1 MGFDLDGLLDARSG
15 EGYDLHRRLLNP
27 QIPRVLRT
35 IGFDTNYTR
44 AEGSYLYDGA
54 GRRYLDFLS
63 GFGVFG
69 IGRNHPTVRR
79 ALHAALDR
87 ELADMIQMDTPL
99 LSGLLAER
107 LLAKVPGFERVYFGN
122 SGTEAVEAALKFA
135 RCATGRPRIIY
146 CDHAFH
152 GLTTGSLSV
161 NGGTEFRR
169 GFAPLLPDTKVAFG
183 DLDALERELGRGGV
197 AAFIVEPVQGKGV
210 QVSPPGYLREARRML
225 HEHGALLICDEVQT
239 GLGRTGRFLAYERDD
254 VAPDI
259 VTIAKSLSGGFVPVS
274 ATLSQDWIHQKVY
287 WSMDRALVH
296 DSTFNGNVLAMVAG
310 LATLSVI
317 DDDGLV
323 AHAEQVGAALQAG
336 LRSLAETYELVADIR
351 GRGLMIGI
359 EFGPPRSARFR
370 GGWGVLHGARTGLFS
385 QAVVGALYHRHG
397 ILTQVSADH
406 AEVVKLLPPLII
418 GDDEVQQFL
427 TAFADVMDDAHRTRG
442 LVFDFGRTV
451 VAQKLSRRG

>member
-1 MGFDLDGLLDARSG
+1 MGFDLDGLLDARNG
-15 EGYDLHRRLLNP
+15 DGYDLHRRLLNP

-35 IGFDTNYTR
+35 IGFDTAYTR
-44 AEGSYLYDGA
+44 AAGAYMYDGA

-69 IGRNHPTVRR
+69 IGRNHPTVRQ

-87 ELADMIQMDTPL
+87 ELADMVQMDTPL
-99 LSGLLAER
+99 LAGLLAEQ
-107 LLAKVPGFERVYFGN
+107 LLAKAPGFERVYFGN

-135 RCATGRPRIIY
+135 RCATGRPRMIY

-169 GFAPLLPDTKVAFG
+169 GFAPLLPDTVVPFG
-183 DLDALERELGRGGV
+183 DLDALEREIRRGGV
-197 AAFIVEPVQGKGV
+197 AAFIVEPIQGKGV
-210 QVSPPGYLREARRML
+210 QVSPPGYLRDARQLL

-239 GLGRTGRFLAYERDD
+239 GMGRTGRFLAFEHDD

-259 VTIAKSLSGGFVPVS
+259 VTVAKTLSGGFVPVA
-274 ATLSQDWIHQKVY
+274 ATLSQDWIHQRVY
-287 WSMDRALVH
+287 SSMDRALVH
-296 DSTFNGNVLAMVAG
+296 ATTYSGNTLAMVAG

-317 DDDGLV
+317 DDEGLV
-323 AHAEQVGAALQAG
+323 ANAEHVGHTLRAGLAALAEQYQ
-336 LRSLAETYELVADIR
+336 LVSDVR
-351 GRGLMIGI
+351 GRGLMVGI
-359 EFGPPRSARFR
+359 EFGPPRSARLR
-370 GGWGVLHGARTGLFS
+370 GGWDVLHTARTGLFS

-397 ILTQVSADH
+397 ILTQVASDH
-406 AEVVKLLPPLII
+406 AEVVKLLPPLMI
-418 GDDEVQQFL
+418 GSDEVTQFL
-427 TAFADVMDDAHRTRG
+427 DAFADVMDDAHRTRG

-451 VAQKLSRRG
+451 VAHALNRR